1 MLAGFLEDHLGTLNV
16 IINLSRIQKKPDL
29 KHMAIEGPFPETL
42 SSDAVE
48 MFQKPGGRVFLGI
61 ALGLSEILLEFA
73 LGLRSYV
80 IQV

>member
-1 MLAGFLEDHLGTLNV
+1 
-16 IINLSRIQKKPDL
+16 
-29 KHMAIEGPFPETL
+29 MAIEGPFPATL

-48 MFQKPGGRVFLGI
+48 MFQKPGRRIFLGI

-73 LGLRSYV
+73 LGLRSHV